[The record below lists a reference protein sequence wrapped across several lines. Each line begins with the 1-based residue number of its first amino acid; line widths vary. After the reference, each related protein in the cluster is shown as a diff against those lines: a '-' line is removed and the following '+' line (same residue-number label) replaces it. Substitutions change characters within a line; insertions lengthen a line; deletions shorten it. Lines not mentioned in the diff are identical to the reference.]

1 LALRDRLSHSQGHLY
16 QTTNGGQSWTLLK
29 RTGWTGV
36 QLNFLDAKTGWA
48 VACSDAWSCYQD
60 DARHA
65 LVKTTDGG
73 QSWQVLEPPAHA
85 VIGWLSSALMLEHCF
100 LVP

>member
-29 RTGWTGV
+29 RTGWTSV

-73 QSWQVLEPPAHA
+73 QSWQVLEPRLTP
-85 VIGWLSSALMLEHCF
+85 
-100 LVP
+100 